1 MGFCSIEGSL
11 EIIGALRIS
20 GGSGLNFT
28 DFFFMDYWLWSSSGL
43 KWLAGVG
50 GLGLGLGLSRSRLD
64 CGM

>member
-1 MGFCSIEGSL
+1 MGFTSIEGSL
-11 EIIGALRIS
+11 EIKGALKIS

-28 DFFFMDYWLWSSSGL
+28 DFFLMDYWPWRSSEL

-50 GLGLGLGLSRSRLD
+50 GLGFGSSRSRLN